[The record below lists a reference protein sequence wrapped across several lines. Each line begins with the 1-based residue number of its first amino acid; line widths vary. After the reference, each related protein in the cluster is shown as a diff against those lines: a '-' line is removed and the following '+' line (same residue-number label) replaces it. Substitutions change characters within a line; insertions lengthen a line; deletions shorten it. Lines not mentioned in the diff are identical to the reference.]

1 MASGEHVDRGR
12 RKDTGRL
19 SSLNCIAN
27 CRDPRRGERSNPTDN
42 VGRCN
47 GLLTPTSRAH
57 HRRRRCRRRLRLR
70 IFSPDTDRLF
80 VFSPSVFRI
89 NESSSLINFRRKS
102 FISQFLT
109 KLPFLSARSSLMS
122 LLVISHSYSEIKIY

>member
-89 NESSSLINFRRKS
+89 NESSSLINFRREAREFYIAIS
-102 FISQFLT
+102 FFSFSKI
-109 KLPFLSARSSLMS
+109 LPNVASCNITQLFRN
-122 LLVISHSYSEIKIY
+122 